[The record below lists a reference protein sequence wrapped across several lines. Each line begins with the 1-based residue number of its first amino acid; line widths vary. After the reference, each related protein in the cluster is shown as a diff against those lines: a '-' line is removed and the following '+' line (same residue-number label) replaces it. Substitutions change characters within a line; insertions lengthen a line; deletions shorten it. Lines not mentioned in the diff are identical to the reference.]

1 MFVTKFNRKEAEYL
15 KSVGFT
21 AKAISE
27 FTGASLPWVHSL
39 KTKVDLVKQQEVMK
53 RLVEE
58 LPND

>member
-1 MFVTKFNRKEAEYL
+1 MFTVQFNRKEAEYL
-15 KSVGFT
+15 KSIGFT

-27 FTGASLPWVHSL
+27 YTGASLAWVHSL

-58 LPND
+58 LPNE